1 MIAKIVGYEENKVER
16 KNENGKVIGAF
27 TYKYLHCQ
35 LLEEIKGVTGMPVAR
50 LGLSYDF
57 DIDLKTIE
65 LGAKYELF
73 TYFDSAFK
81 SRKCN
86 GLILC
91 K

>member
-1 MIAKIVGYEENKVER
+1 MIAKIVGYEENKVE
-16 KNENGKVIGAF
+16 KKDENGKVIGES

-35 LLEEIKGVTGMPVAR
+35 CLEEMKGVTGVPVAR
-50 LGLSYDF
+50 LGIAYDF

-65 LGAKYELF
+65 LGAKYEIF
-73 TYFDSAFK
+73 TYYDSTFK

-86 GLILC
+86 GLVLC